1 MNKVDFTYPANIR
14 FECTRCGLC
23 CGDTPQKTRH
33 ILLLTSEA
41 QKIAKETS
49 LPPADFSVEIQDKQP
64 YSYEMKKAEGK
75 CFFLKENQC
84 TIYTLRPLI
93 CRFYPFQ
100 LTFNKDQETHVF
112 YFTLECPAIN
122 EGKVLKRKDFE
133 MLFLLAQERLL

>member
-1 MNKVDFTYPANIR
+1 MDFTYPANIR
-14 FECTRCGLC
+14 FECNRCGLC

-41 QKIAKETS
+41 EEISKETCQ
-49 LPPADFSVEIQDKQP
+49 PIANFAVEIKDKMP
-64 YSYEMKKAEGK
+64 YSYEMKKSEGK

-100 LTFNKDQETHVF
+100 LTFDKNQQTHIF
-112 YFTLECPAIN
+112 DFTLECPPIN
-122 EGKVLKRKDFE
+122 QGKAFKRKDFE
-133 MLFLLAQERLL
+133 MLFLLAQERLP